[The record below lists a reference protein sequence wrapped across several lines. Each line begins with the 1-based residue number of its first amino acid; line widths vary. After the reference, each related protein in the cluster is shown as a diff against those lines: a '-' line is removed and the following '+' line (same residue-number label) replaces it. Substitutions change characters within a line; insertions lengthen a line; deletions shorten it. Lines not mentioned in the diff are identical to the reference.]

1 MRPMVSLGRMRER
14 AMGLL
19 IRLEVGLGVVID
31 GETGGVMG
39 RKLLSTHGMI
49 PVFSRAVRAL

>member
-1 MRPMVSLGRMRER
+1 MLMRPMASLGKTRER

-19 IRLEVGLGVVID
+19 IQLEVGLGVVID

-39 RKLLSTHGMI
+39 RNFCRHTG
-49 PVFSRAVRAL
+49 